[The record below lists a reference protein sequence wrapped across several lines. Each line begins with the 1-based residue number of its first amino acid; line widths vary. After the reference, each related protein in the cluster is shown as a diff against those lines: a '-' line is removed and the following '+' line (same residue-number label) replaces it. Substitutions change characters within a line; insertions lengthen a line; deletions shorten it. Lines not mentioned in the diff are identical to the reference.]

1 VVRAT
6 QLHHLPR
13 LCWPQRVDLRSTRRH
28 SPMNRHGAG
37 CIVVLLVSLSVGCSA
52 GAGSSGSDEQGA
64 TPQAGS
70 VSATTGG
77 FGARRV
83 TLTCADAEGVSTPG
97 STPVHGLTVGDVT
110 FGGLKDPSGTVPR
123 AEDVGLVLPNG
134 LHWYFRKAPL
144 TVRADAMVVT
154 IHIAG
159 SRQALAWVPAAV
171 WTAGTPVVLSA
182 WAARSVTVNNCAN
195 KDTWFLGGILA
206 AAPNPCLALRVRS
219 RGSRQHT
226 IRWHLN
232 GTPCHG

>member
-1 VVRAT
+1 
-6 QLHHLPR
+6 
-13 LCWPQRVDLRSTRRH
+13 
-28 SPMNRHGAG
+28 MNRHGIG
-37 CIVVLLVSLSVGCSA
+37 CIVVLFASLLSVGCSA
-52 GAGSSGSDEQGA
+52 GTGSSGSEQGA
-64 TPQAGS
+64 TPQEGS

-77 FGARRV
+77 FGTRHV
-83 TLTCADAEGVSTPG
+83 TLTCDDAEGVSTPG
-97 STPVHGLTVGDVT
+97 TPVHGLTVGDVT

-123 AEDVGLVLPNG
+123 AEDVGLVLPTG
-134 LHWYFRKAPL
+134 LHWYFRKSPL
-144 TVRADAMVVT
+144 TVRADAMRVT

-182 WAARSVTVNNCAN
+182 WAARSVTVNNCAH
-195 KDTWFLGGILA
+195 KDTSFLGGILA